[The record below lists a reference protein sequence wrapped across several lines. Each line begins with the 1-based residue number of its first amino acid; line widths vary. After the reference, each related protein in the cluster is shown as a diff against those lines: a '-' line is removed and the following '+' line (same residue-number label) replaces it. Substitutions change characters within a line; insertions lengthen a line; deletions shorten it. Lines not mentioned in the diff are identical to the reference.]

1 MSVSTYR
8 QVSEKI
14 RTEYYRGIPPQEA
27 TFSLRFVAQLVSE
40 EYPVIARQN
49 AFENSN
55 AGETTYSNDTFI
67 TTFSNITVKY
77 DSVLLVKYIPLP
89 TIPTALSSNQE
100 IEKVWPVG
108 ARKVQLIPMNNR
120 SKFAQDGLPPLK
132 NIVLY
137 YIENGNL
144 VFDNTTYFDFGAVNV
159 NMVGAMPDGYLL
171 DQPLMMPKGYESL
184 LSERVIKRL
193 LTTSGKQR
201 DIINDSV
208 ITNP

>member
-77 DSVLLVKYIPLP
+77 DRVLLVKYIPLP
-89 TIPTALSSNQE
+89 TIPTALPSNQE

>member
-89 TIPTALSSNQE
+89 TIPTALPSNQE